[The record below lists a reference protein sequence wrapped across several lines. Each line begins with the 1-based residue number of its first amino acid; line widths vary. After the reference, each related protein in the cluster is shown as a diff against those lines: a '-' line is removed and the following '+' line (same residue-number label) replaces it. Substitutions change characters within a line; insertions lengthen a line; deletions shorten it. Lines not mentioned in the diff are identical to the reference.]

1 MKKRLISIFTAAI
14 MLVSLLAIPASADK
28 TLGAYTTTALN
39 LRKSAG
45 TSSTILMTMPKGAAV
60 IVLSTSNGWSK
71 VVYND
76 TIGYASKDYLKSDS
90 SVSGKFGTGTI
101 TGSDVRMRS
110 GAGTNYSIVGTYDK
124 GTKMTVTGAKG
135 SWYAVKY
142 NGKTGY
148 VRYDYMSIS
157 APSKSTSSS
166 SSSSST
172 STTYTGVIT
181 GSDVR
186 MRKGAGTSY
195 SIVGTYAKGTKM
207 TITGSQK
214 GWYKV
219 SYNGKTGYVS
229 ADYMR
234 LYPKTAYSSS
244 KTGTVSESGVR
255 LRMGPSTSFTTVT
268 TISNGTKVKITGI
281 YGSWYEVTVNGK
293 YGYMYKSMISV
304 GTTNTVPAPSETMDE
319 TGTVNG
325 SSVRLRSGPG
335 TSYSTLG
342 YYDSGTKVEITGK
355 TGNWYAVTINGTK
368 GYMYSDYVKL
378 KTSDNTGSALGNQI
392 VATAKQYLGT
402 PYVYGG
408 ASPKGFDCSGLVY
421 YVYGQYGYKLQ
432 RGAGSQ
438 YRTDGTPVAKS
449 DLEPGDLVF
458 FSERN
463 DYSSIGHVGM
473 YVGNGQFIHASSG
486 KGQVIIS
493 DLDGYYY
500 AEHYFGARR
509 II

>member
-1 MKKRLISIFTAAI
+1 MKQRLISVFTAAI
-14 MLVSLLAIPASADK
+14 MFVSLLVIPASADK
-28 TLGAYTTTALN
+28 TLGAYASSALN
-39 LRKSAG
+39 LRKGAG
-45 TSSTILMTMPKGAAV
+45 TGWSIIMTMPKGAEV
-60 IVLSTSNGWSK
+60 IVISTSNGWSK
-71 VVYND
+71 VMYKN
-76 TIGYASKDYLKSDS
+76 TIGYASKDYLKSYNT
-90 SVSGKFGTGTI
+90 VSGNFGTGTI
-101 TGSDVRMRS
+101 TGNDVRMRK
-110 GAGTNYSIVGTYDK
+110 GAGTSYSIVGTYNK

-148 VRYDYMSIS
+148 VKSDYMTLSVT
-157 APSKSTSSS
+157 PKSTSSS
-166 SSSSST
+166 SSTST
-172 STTYTGVIT
+172 KTTYTGVIT

-195 SIVGTYAKGTKM
+195 SIVGTYGKGTKM
-207 TITGSQK
+207 TVTGSQK

-234 LYPKTAYSSS
+234 ITPKTAYSSA
-244 KTGTVSESGVR
+244 KTGTVSSSDSR

-268 TISNGTKVKITGI
+268 TLSKGVKVKISGI
-281 YGSWYEVTVNGK
+281 YGEWYEVTVNGK
-293 YGYMYKSMISV
+293 YGYMHKSIISV
-304 GTTNTVPAPSETMDE
+304 GTTNSVPTPNEKMDAVGSV
-319 TGTVNG
+319 TGDD
-325 SSVRLRSGPG
+325 VRMRSGPG
-335 TSYSTLG
+335 TSYSTIG
-342 YYDSGTKVEITGK
+342 YYNTGTQVKITGK
-355 TGNWYAVTINGTK
+355 TGNWYAVTVNGTK
-368 GYMYSDYVKL
+368 GYMSADYVKI
-378 KTSDNTGSALGNQI
+378 KTADNSDSKLGNQI

-438 YRTDGTPVAKS
+438 YKYNGTSVSKS
-449 DLEPGDLVF
+449 NLQPGDLVF

-463 DYSSIGHVGM
+463 NYSSVGHVGM
-473 YVGNGQFIHASSG
+473 YIGDGKFIHASSG
-486 KGQVIIS
+486 KGQVIITELES
-493 DLDGYYY
+493 YYY
-500 AEHYFGARR
+500 SEHYLGARR

>member
-1 MKKRLISIFTAAI
+1 

-28 TLGAYTTTALN
+28 TLGAYTTTSLN
-39 LRKSAG
+39 LRKGAG
-45 TSSTILMTMPKGAAV
+45 TSYSKLMTMPKGAEV

-101 TGSDVRMRS
+101 TGNDVRMRK
-110 GAGTNYSIVGTYDK
+110 GAGTNYAIVGTYSK

-157 APSKSTSSS
+157 VATKTTT
-166 SSSSST
+166 SSST
-172 STTYTGVIT
+172 SSKTTYTGVIT
-181 GSDVR
+181 GTDVR

-195 SIVGTYAKGTKM
+195 SIVGTYDKGTKM
-207 TITGSQK
+207 TITGSQQ

-234 LYPKTAYSSS
+234 LSPKTAYSSA
-244 KTGTVSESGVR
+244 KTGTVKGSDVR

-268 TISNGTKVKITGI
+268 TVGNGTKLKISGV
-281 YGSWYEVTVNGK
+281 YGDWYEVSVNGK

-304 GTTNTVPAPSETMDE
+304 GTSNSVPAPKETMDE

-335 TSYSTLG
+335 TSYSILG
-342 YYDSGTKVEITGK
+342 TYDRGTQVKITGK
-355 TGNWYAVTINGTK
+355 TGDWYAVTINGTK
-368 GYMYSDYVKL
+368 GYMSADYVKV
-378 KTSDNTGSALGNQI
+378 KTTVSVGSTLGNQI

-408 ASPKGFDCSGLVY
+408 ASPSGFDCSGLVY
-421 YVYGQYGYKLQ
+421 YVYGQYDYKLQ
-432 RGAGSQ
+432 RTAGNQ
-438 YRTDGTPVAKS
+438 YKYNGTSVSKS
-449 DLEPGDLVF
+449 ELQPGDLVF

-463 DYSSIGHVGM
+463 NYSSIGHVGM
-473 YVGNGQFIHASSG
+473 YVGDGYFIHASSG

-493 DLDGYYY
+493 ELDGYYY
-500 AEHYFGARR
+500 AEHYFGAKR